1 MEKSIHMAKPTKTA
15 RAREGQIKPTPFTG
29 DLKEAILA
37 GLNAGPGGILGLLD
51 KVALE
56 NPRLAGRARRY
67 AEYFA
72 TQGGV
77 LEEASPGKDEWTSPS
92 SLSPPRGGI
101 N

>member
-1 MEKSIHMAKPTKTA
+1 MAKPTKTA
-15 RAREGQIKPTPFTG
+15 RAREGLSKPTPFTG

-37 GLNAGPGGILGLLD
+37 GLNAGSGGILGFLD

-72 TQGGV
+72 TQGGTP
-77 LEEASPGKDEWTSPS
+77 EEAKPRRTRLG
-92 SLSPPRGGI
+92 PPRP
-101 N
+101 

>member
-1 MEKSIHMAKPTKTA
+1 MPKPTKIA
-15 RAREGQIKPTPFTG
+15 RAREGQIKPKPFTG

-37 GLNAGPGGILGLLD
+37 GLNAGPGGVLGLLE

-72 TQGGV
+72 TQEGRI
-77 LEEASPGKDEWTSPS
+77 LQDAKPGE
-92 SLSPPRGGI
+92 
-101 N
+101 NE